1 MHSKNAET
9 LDVRPFLLT
18 VSFLSGEKEKQT
30 VSEGTNV
37 SP

>member
-9 LDVRPFLLT
+9 SDVRPFLLIL
-18 VSFLSGEKEKQT
+18 SFLSGEKEEQK